1 MIKRKLKVF
10 VGKRQTARRIRLAI
24 TEQTNENSNEV
35 TDNPP
40 DIKRH
45 NVDQASGINVLD
57 NSDAE
62 IVDYD
67 VLDGDC
73 EDSDE
78 SLSLELGARTST
90 DEESI
95 DDSDLSDTSDAFDFD
110 YEGSNCD
117 ATDFDVESVSDDGQ
131 EKDPFYWDY
140 FEGNDNLWENK
151 ERQELFRSRLS
162 HWVVETNVPRSSVD
176 KLLAVLRTEKVF
188 SFLSKSYKTLLKTK
202 RKVNTI
208 EVNPGRYY
216 AFNVLD
222 VIKSSLASID
232 VHFESPEVVLKMYV
246 GIDGLPSSKS
256 TNSQFWPILG
266 RLKLAGA
273 CVYSPWG
280 FIMGNQNL
288 RTLMITYI
296 IFSLK
301 FLN

>member
-1 MIKRKLKVF
+1 
-10 VGKRQTARRIRLAI
+10 
-24 TEQTNENSNEV
+24 
-35 TDNPP
+35 
-40 DIKRH
+40 
-45 NVDQASGINVLD
+45 
-57 NSDAE
+57 
-62 IVDYD
+62 
-67 VLDGDC
+67 
-73 EDSDE
+73 
-78 SLSLELGARTST
+78 
-90 DEESI
+90 
-95 DDSDLSDTSDAFDFD
+95 
-110 YEGSNCD
+110 
-117 ATDFDVESVSDDGQ
+117 
-131 EKDPFYWDY
+131 
-140 FEGNDNLWENK
+140 
-151 ERQELFRSRLS
+151 
-162 HWVVETNVPRSSVD
+162 
-176 KLLAVLRTEKVF
+176 LLAVLRTEKVF

-202 RKVNTI
+202 RKVNTV

-296 IFSLK
+296 IFFLK

>member
-1 MIKRKLKVF
+1 ME
-10 VGKRQTARRIRLAI
+10 VG
-24 TEQTNENSNEV
+24 
-35 TDNPP
+35 
-40 DIKRH
+40 
-45 NVDQASGINVLD
+45 VLE

-67 VLDGDC
+67 VLDDDC
-73 EDSDE
+73 EVSDE
-78 SLSLELGARTST
+78 NLSLELGARTST

-95 DDSDLSDTSDAFDFD
+95 GDSDLSDISDAFELPID

-117 ATDFDVESVSDDGQ
+117 ASDFDVESVSDNGQ
-131 EKDPFYWDY
+131 DWDY

-162 HWVVETNVPRSSVD
+162 QRAVETNVPRSSVD
-176 KLLAVLRTEKVF
+176 KLLSVLRTEKDF
-188 SFLSKSYKTLLKTK
+188 SFLPKSYKTLLKTK

-216 AFNVLD
+216 AFNVLN

-246 GIDGLPSSKS
+246 GIDELPSSKS

-273 CVYSPWG
+273 CVFPMG
-280 FIMGNQNL
+280 FYHGKSKPENANDCLHHFFSEISELIEGGFQYNGSLIKIEIEAFCCDAPALSFIKCVKTCGGYFGCMNL
-288 RTLMITYI
+288 D
-296 IFSLK
+296 F
-301 FLN
+301 

>member
-151 ERQELFRSRLS
+151 ERQKFRSRLS
-162 HWVVETNVPRSSVD
+162 H
-176 KLLAVLRTEKVF
+176 
-188 SFLSKSYKTLLKTK
+188 
-202 RKVNTI
+202 
-208 EVNPGRYY
+208 
-216 AFNVLD
+216 
-222 VIKSSLASID
+222 
-232 VHFESPEVVLKMYV
+232 
-246 GIDGLPSSKS
+246 
-256 TNSQFWPILG
+256 
-266 RLKLAGA
+266 
-273 CVYSPWG
+273 
-280 FIMGNQNL
+280 
-288 RTLMITYI
+288 
-296 IFSLK
+296 
-301 FLN
+301 